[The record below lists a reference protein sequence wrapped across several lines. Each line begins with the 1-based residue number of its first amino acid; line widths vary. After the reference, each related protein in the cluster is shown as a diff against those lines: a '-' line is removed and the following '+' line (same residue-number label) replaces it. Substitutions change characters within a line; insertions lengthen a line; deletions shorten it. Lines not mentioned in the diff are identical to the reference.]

1 MARVLHC
8 GRFELRLDRPLIMGV
23 LNLTPDS
30 FSDGGRWLA
39 VDQAL
44 KHAQQLIQDGADLL
58 DIGAES
64 TRPGAQDVDVETE
77 FNRLAPVIEALQ
89 GENIPLSIDTC
100 KPQVMRRVLDLGVDM
115 INDVAGFRDPASI
128 AAVAQTAPGKPA
140 APALCIMHM
149 QGQPRT
155 MQQAPHYENVVV
167 EVRDFLRDRAQALQR
182 AGINANRLVLDPGFG
197 FGKTVAHNYTLLARL
212 SELFFDDT
220 PWLVGLSRKSMIGHI
235 TGRAPQARL
244 AGSLAAALAGVMNGA
259 AIVRV
264 HDVAETRDALA
275 VWQAVEQA
283 KSPTRQTAPQELT
296 A

>member
-8 GRFELRLDRPLIMGV
+8 GRFELRLDRALIMGV

-30 FSDGGRWLA
+30 FSDGGRWLV
-39 VDQAL
+39 VDQAV
-44 KHAQQLIQDGADLL
+44 KHAQQLIQDGADIL

-64 TRPGAQDVDVETE
+64 TRPGAQDVDGQTE
-77 FNRLAPVIEALQ
+77 FNRLAPIIEALQ

-100 KPQVMRRVLDLGVDM
+100 KPQVMRRVLELGVDM
-115 INDVAGFRDPASI
+115 INDVAGFRDPASMNV
-128 AAVAQTAPGKPA
+128 VAQTASAKHP
-140 APALCIMHM
+140 PALCIMHM

-155 MQQAPHYENVVV
+155 MQQAPHYENVVD
-167 EVRDFLRDRAQALQR
+167 EVRDFLSDRVQALRQ
-182 AGINANRLVLDPGFG
+182 AGIHANRLVLDPGFG

-212 SELFFDDT
+212 SGLFFDDL
-220 PWLVGLSRKSMIGHI
+220 PWLIGLSRKSMIGHV
-235 TGRAPQARL
+235 TGREPQDRL
-244 AGSLAAALAGVMNGA
+244 AGSLAAALAGIMNGA

-275 VWQAVEQA
+275 VWQAVQEA
-283 KSPTRQTAPQELT
+283 KSPARQTTAQALT